1 MQFKN
6 NTKQRNTSIQGLRS
20 FKDTLPKNLKKI
32 INKKGHIYSETLSNW
47 KYLVGN
53 ELFKVCFPKTF
64 KNSNRFGVST
74 LVVMVKRGHEVDVEY
89 SKKNILDKM
98 NNFFG
103 YDVVE
108 KLKFISFDD
117 EQKTSSLNEIKSNNV
132 AISKYHDKI
141 KDVKN
146 EKIKKSLTELTKVYK
161 EK

>member
-117 EQKTSSLNEIKSNNV
+117 EQKTNSLNEVKSNNV
-132 AISKYHDKI
+132 AISKYRDKI

-146 EKIKKSLTELTKVYK
+146 EKIKKSLTEFTKVYK